1 MIIPRIERGIYMDS
15 KKTAAGS
22 REIIMKLCGAALF
35 AALAYISVFVFRI
48 KVQFLTFDAK
58 DAILAIGGMVFGPVT
73 ALVTSLLAALLEMIS
88 VSDTGFYGFIM
99 NFLSSASF
107 AFFASLVYKY
117 RRSFSGALLGLG
129 AGVAAMTAV
138 MMGANLALTPLYLSK
153 MGVPGADV
161 SFVAGLIP
169 KLLLP
174 FNLTKSLLNAGLA
187 LLLYKPAVTAMR
199 AAKMLPKTEG
209 RAFGKKN
216 TILSVAIAAAVIA
229 GSVLFFIFG
238 MNGVLG
244 WFGAK

>member
-1 MIIPRIERGIYMDS
+1 MMDNR
-15 KKTAAGS
+15 KTAAGS
-22 REIIMKLCGAALF
+22 REIIKKLCGAALF

-73 ALVTSLLAALLEMIS
+73 ALITSLLAALLEMIS

-117 RRSFSGALLGLG
+117 RRNFSGALLGLG

-138 MMGANLALTPLYLSK
+138 MMGANLLLTPVYLAK
-153 MGVPGADV
+153 MGVPGANV
-161 SFVAGLIP
+161 SYVAKMIP
-169 KLLLP
+169 TLLLP
-174 FNLTKSLLNAGLA
+174 FNLTKSLLNAGLS

-199 AAKMLPKTEG
+199 AAKMVPGGEKK
-209 RAFGKKN
+209 AFGKRN
-216 TILSVAIAAAVIA
+216 TVLSVVIALAVIG
-229 GSVLFFIFG
+229 GSVAFFILE
-238 MNGVLG
+238 MNGVIG
-244 WFGAK
+244 WFGLK